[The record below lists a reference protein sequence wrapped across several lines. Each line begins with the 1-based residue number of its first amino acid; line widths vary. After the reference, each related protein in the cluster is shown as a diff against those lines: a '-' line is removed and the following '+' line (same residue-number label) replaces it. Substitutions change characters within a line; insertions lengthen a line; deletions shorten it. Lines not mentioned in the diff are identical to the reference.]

1 MGQGLS
7 CRGNNDHGLF
17 IAVQQGNLQ
26 IVTTLLQQDPSLFHQ
41 KTLFD
46 RFSPLHIAAANG
58 QIEVNS
64 FSLFSGISAKFSLR
78 INILFCF
85 VCNISVLFQ
94 ILSRLLHGSV
104 NPDVLNRKKQVMV
117 GYVPYFALCF
127 LACWFLFLLL

>member
-1 MGQGLS
+1 MAHPFKPEVKFNHFTSPLPDNMGQGLS

-17 IAVQQGNLQ
+17 TAVQQGNLQ

-64 FSLFSGISAKFSLR
+64 FSLFSAKFSLR
-78 INILFCF
+78 FCFVLFVTFLFCF
-85 VCNISVLFQ
+85 RFCLGFYMD
-94 ILSRLLHGSV
+94 LLI
-104 NPDVLNRKKQVMV
+104 QM
-117 GYVPYFALCF
+117 F
-127 LACWFLFLLL
+127 